1 MQHHYHH
8 DHQHSIFFIKLTI
21 SPSWSHPL
29 SPKTRPPRPRPWPT
43 TNTYCDT
50 TSLSSPPKQCLFI
63 TSTMPPSWSHPPSK
77 KIQPSKTKTLA
88 HLLHNSAFSTT
99 NTIFIINNAT
109 IMVASSR
116 PKTQSSTTPLNT
128 PQHHQSSWP
137 RNHIQKHI
145 EQRKHPTKEITQRLA
160 KHYDLLKLC
169 LKWNDFQ
176 ENILASFQEPDTT
189 KSLPWSEWKNSA
201 SQ

>member
-1 MQHHYHH
+1 
-8 DHQHSIFFIKLTI
+8 
-21 SPSWSHPL
+21 
-29 SPKTRPPRPRPWPT
+29 
-43 TNTYCDT
+43 
-50 TSLSSPPKQCLFI
+50 
-63 TSTMPPSWSHPPSK
+63 MPPSWSHPPSK

-88 HLLHNSAFSTT
+88 HLLHNSVFSTT

-189 KSLPWSEWKNSA
+189 KSLPWSGWKNLPLNKAIKKAKNMLGLQDISILNHGF
-201 SQ
+201 QLLQMFLK

>member
-29 SPKTRPPRPRPWPT
+29 SPKTRPPRPRPWPTTNTYCDTTSLTSAPKQYFCITSTMPPSWSHPPRPRPWPT

-128 PQHHQSSWP
+128 PQHHQSS
-137 RNHIQKHI
+137 
-145 EQRKHPTKEITQRLA
+145 
-160 KHYDLLKLC
+160 
-169 LKWNDFQ
+169 
-176 ENILASFQEPDTT
+176 
-189 KSLPWSEWKNSA
+189 
-201 SQ
+201 